1 MNLFDK
7 ITCDCCPPNR
17 HEELDIVGIPIDYR
31 SSTQYIGDNTITF
44 HREDRSYVFM
54 NCRDCFKDLDPL
66 KDIMKDRV
74 CNSCSDK
81 NEEFWNSII
90 KLLEDS
96 YSEV

>member
-1 MNLFDK
+1 
-7 ITCDCCPPNR
+7 
-17 HEELDIVGIPIDYR
+17 
-31 SSTQYIGDNTITF
+31 
-44 HREDRSYVFM
+44 M
-54 NCRDCFKDLDPL
+54 NCRDCFKELDPL
-66 KDIMKDRV
+66 TKTMEDRV

>member
-1 MNLFDK
+1 
-7 ITCDCCPPNR
+7 
-17 HEELDIVGIPIDYR
+17 
-31 SSTQYIGDNTITF
+31 
-44 HREDRSYVFM
+44 
-54 NCRDCFKDLDPL
+54 
-66 KDIMKDRV
+66 MKDRV